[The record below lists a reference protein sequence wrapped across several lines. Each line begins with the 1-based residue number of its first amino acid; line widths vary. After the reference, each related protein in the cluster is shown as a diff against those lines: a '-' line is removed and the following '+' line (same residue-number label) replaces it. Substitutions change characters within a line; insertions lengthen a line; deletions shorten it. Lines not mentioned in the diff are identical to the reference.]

1 MGNIKIP
8 SQEQTVLKHLKKYGS
23 ITAREASRKYDI
35 DRLSGRIFNLRK
47 DHDIITVTESNKRR
61 RGTHARYV
69 YKGEKDVQV

>member
-1 MGNIKIP
+1 MGNMKIP
-8 SQEQTVLKHLKKYGS
+8 SQEQIVLNHLKKYGS

-47 DHDIITVTESNKRR
+47 KHDIVTVTEPNKR

-69 YKGEKDVQV
+69 YKGEKDVQM